1 MAAALAQCVIA
12 LILALALY
20 GLARR
25 LVIWA
30 YARYMDSFLGYR
42 GDRAR

>member
-1 MAAALAQCVIA
+1 MAAALAQCLIA
-12 LILALALY
+12 LLLMLALY

-25 LVIWA
+25 LIIWV
-30 YARYMDSFLGYR
+30 YARYMDALLGYR